1 MTAVEFLLTFS
12 IGGLTLKGLIQWL
25 KLKLK
30 VEGLL
35 AYLLT
40 FAVCVA
46 VSAVYVLVGGL
57 FGLPTWEWNRL
68 LVLAAEVYLGTQV
81 VYQISEG

>member
-46 VSAVYVLVGGL
+46 VR
-57 FGLPTWEWNRL
+57 FT
-68 LVLAAEVYLGTQV
+68 YLGVEQAFGV
-81 VYQISEG
+81 GC